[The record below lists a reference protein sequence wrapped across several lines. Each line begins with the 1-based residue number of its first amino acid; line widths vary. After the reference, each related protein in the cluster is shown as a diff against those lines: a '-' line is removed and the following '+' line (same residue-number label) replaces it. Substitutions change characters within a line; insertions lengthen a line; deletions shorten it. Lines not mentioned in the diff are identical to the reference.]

1 MIQCYLYLCM
11 SLRKV
16 HKRKENSFSLHS
28 VEYTDTYTKEMD
40 EEGLKVLK
48 WSMFDS
54 SDKLGSGKCFMESEP
69 VFILDEVFRKE
80 RLSGFI
86 IQGYVSKSYADKIA
100 IPSNSGHRV
109 GKSIKFRCI
118 SSSKRLKL
126 IRGLIQYGI
135 ERIQVSDEFI
145 YFDTDNYLK
154 EPSFKCV

>member
-1 MIQCYLYLCM
+1 M

-16 HKRKENSFSLHS
+16 HKRKENSFSLHK
-28 VEYTDTYTKEMD
+28 VDYTDTYTQQMD

-54 SDKLGSGKCFMESEP
+54 PDKLGSGKYFMESEP

-86 IQGYVSKSYADKIA
+86 MQGYVSKDYADKIA

-118 SSSKRLKL
+118 NNVKRFSLVK
-126 IRGLIQYGI
+126 GLIQYGI
-135 ERIQVSDEFI
+135 ERIQVSNEWI

-154 EPSFKCV
+154 KPLFICF

>member
-1 MIQCYLYLCM
+1 MTQCYLYLCM

-54 SDKLGSGKCFMESEP
+54 SDKLGSGKSFMESEP

-118 SSSKRLKL
+118 NPSKRLKL

-154 EPSFKCV
+154 EPSFTCF

>member
-1 MIQCYLYLCM
+1 
-11 SLRKV
+11 
-16 HKRKENSFSLHS
+16 
-28 VEYTDTYTKEMD
+28 
-40 EEGLKVLK
+40 
-48 WSMFDS
+48 
-54 SDKLGSGKCFMESEP
+54 MESEP

-86 IQGYVSKSYADKIA
+86 LQGYVSKSYADKLA

-118 SSSKRLKL
+118 NPSKRLKL

>member
-1 MIQCYLYLCM
+1 M

-16 HKRKENSFSLHS
+16 HKRKENSFSLHK
-28 VEYTDTYTKEMD
+28 VDYTDTYTQKMD

-54 SDKLGSGKCFMESEP
+54 PDKLGSGKYFMESEP

-86 IQGYVSKSYADKIA
+86 MQGYVSKDYADKIA

-118 SSSKRLKL
+118 NSVKRFSLVK
-126 IRGLIQYGI
+126 GLIQYGI
-135 ERIQVSDEFI
+135 DRIQVSNEWI

-154 EPSFKCV
+154 KPLFICF

>member
-1 MIQCYLYLCM
+1 MP
-11 SLRKV
+11 LRKI

-28 VEYTDTYTKEMD
+28 VDYTDSYTEEMD
-40 EEGLKVLK
+40 TEGLKVLK

-54 SDKLGSGKCFMESEP
+54 PDKLGSGKCFMESEP

-86 IQGYVSKSYADKIA
+86 MRGYVSKAYGDKVCV
-100 IPSNSGHRV
+100 PENSGHRV

-118 SSSKRLKL
+118 NDIKRFKL
-126 IRGLIQYGI
+126 VRGLIQYGI
-135 ERIQVSDEFI
+135 ERIQISNEWV

-154 EPSFKCV
+154 EPLLICF